1 MKDWMKTCKYCRFFK
16 EDYCTREVFEIDL
29 DNNIDKIIDNGLIEE
44 AIREGFSEK
53 IFDSVSKKKQ
63 GEFAEEFE
71 NAKMNWVEEIS
82 EQISIMLRN
91 NFSFEYGVVLKDS
104 REFYCSKWD

>member
-1 MKDWMKTCKYCRFFK
+1 MDEWMKTCRFCRFFK
-16 EDYCTREVFEIDL
+16 ENYCIREVFEIDV
-29 DNNIDKIIDNGLIEE
+29 DNNIEQIIDDGLIEE

-82 EQISIMLRN
+82 EQISTMLRN
-91 NFSFEYGVVLKDS
+91 NINIEYEVMLKDS
-104 REFYCSKWD
+104 RNFYCSKWD

>member
-1 MKDWMKTCKYCRFFK
+1 MDEWMRNCNHCRFFK
-16 EDYCTREVFEIDL
+16 ENYCIREVFEIDV
-29 DNNIDKIIDNGLIEE
+29 DNNIEQIIDDGLIEE

-53 IFDSVSKKKQ
+53 IFNSISKKKQ
-63 GEFAEEFE
+63 GEFTEEFE
-71 NAKMNWVEEIS
+71 NAKINWVEEIS
-82 EQISIMLRN
+82 EQVAIMLRN

>member
-16 EDYCTREVFEIDL
+16 EDYCTREVFEIDV
-29 DNNIDKIIDNGLIEE
+29 DNNIEQIIDDGLIEE

-53 IFDSVSKKKQ
+53 AFNSISKKKQ
-63 GEFAEEFE
+63 GEFSKEFE
-71 NAKMNWVEEIS
+71 DAKMNWIEEIS
-82 EQISIMLRN
+82 EQVAIMLKN
-91 NFSFEYGVVLKDS
+91 NFSFEYGVVPKNS

>member
-1 MKDWMKTCKYCRFFK
+1 MDEWMKTCRFCRFFK
-16 EDYCTREVFEIDL
+16 ENYCIREVFEIDV
-29 DNNIDKIIDNGLIEE
+29 DNNIEQIIDDGLIEE

-82 EQISIMLRN
+82 EQVAIMLRN
-91 NFSFEYGVVLKDS
+91 NINIEYKVMLKDS
-104 REFYCSKWD
+104 RNFYCSKWD